1 MSLKR
6 ILIYNKMKTLENLSN
21 YTEPELIEIIKTKF
35 KNCSNYLAKVCAKD
49 LIKSK
54 KDES

>member
-6 ILIYNKMKTLENLSN
+6 ILIYNKIKTLENWSN
-21 YTEPELIEIIKTKF
+21 YTEPELIEVIKTKF
-35 KNCSNYLAKVCAKD
+35 KDCSNYLAKVCAKD

-54 KDES
+54 KNES